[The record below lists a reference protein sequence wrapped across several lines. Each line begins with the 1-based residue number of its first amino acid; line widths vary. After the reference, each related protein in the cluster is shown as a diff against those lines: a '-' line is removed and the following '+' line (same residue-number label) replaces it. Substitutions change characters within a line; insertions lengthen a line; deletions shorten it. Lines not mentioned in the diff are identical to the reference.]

1 MPSFL
6 TERSRNVAAFAV
18 LGGAQV
24 TLVAAITLLTVPLPA
39 LQREFGLGQGDLA
52 LLTSAYGLTFGGLL
66 LLGGRLADRWG
77 AREVF
82 LAGMALLALASAAG
96 GLAPDH
102 VVLLA
107 ARFVQGVGAAMAAP
121 AAVSLVTRLRPDA
134 RERERALAVWG
145 TLSVTGAV
153 AGSLLSGL
161 VAAVTSWRWSFLLPA
176 AVGVA
181 AVTAGAFLLPPAP
194 RTAARLDVPG
204 ALLATAGLVAF
215 AYGLLEGATA
225 VTATGLVLAAGFVVL
240 QARTPHPLL
249 PLRLVAHRRRGAA
262 LLVVFVT
269 AAASATTTFLLSLYM
284 QQVRGL
290 SPISTSLAFL
300 PFLLVVVMGPLSG
313 RLLRR
318 FGVRPVLVAGLLLAA
333 VSMLLLG
340 RVASEGSVLAGL
352 LVFPVASGLAFSGA
366 TVAALDGVRAEDA
379 GAAGALV
386 NTAMEAGPTVGLAVL
401 VALAAA
407 RTGGMPAGGARAMT
421 EGYGFALTAMA
432 PVFLLAAATVAVAFT
447 HTAFTHRA
455 AGRTAAGRTAFA
467 QTKER

>member
-1 MPSFL
+1 MTVRSS
-6 TERSRNVAAFAV
+6 ERAAFAV
-18 LGGAQV
+18 LGSAQV

-39 LQREFGLGQGDLA
+39 IQRELGLGQGDLA

-102 VVLLA
+102 AVLLS
-107 ARFVQGVGAAMAAP
+107 ARFAQGVGAAMAAP

-161 VAAVTSWRWSFLLPA
+161 VAAVASWRWSFLLPA

-181 AVTAGAFLLPPAP
+181 AVATGVFLLPPAP

-204 ALLATAGLVAF
+204 ALLATTGLVAF
-215 AYGLLEGATA
+215 AYGLLEGAAA
-225 VTATGLVLAAGFVVL
+225 VTATGLLLTAGFVVL
-240 QARTPHPLL
+240 QARTPRPLL

-269 AAASATTTFLLSLYM
+269 AAASAT
-284 QQVRGL
+284 
-290 SPISTSLAFL
+290 ST
-300 PFLLVVVMGPLSG
+300 
-313 RLLRR
+313 
-318 FGVRPVLVAGLLLAA
+318 
-333 VSMLLLG
+333 
-340 RVASEGSVLAGL
+340 
-352 LVFPVASGLAFSGA
+352 A
-366 TVAALDGVRAEDA
+366 TVAALDGVPAEDA
-379 GAAGALV
+379 GAAGGLV

-407 RTGGMPAGGARAMT
+407 RADHISAGGARAMT

-447 HTAFTHRA
+447 HTR
-455 AGRTAAGRTAFA
+455 
-467 QTKER
+467 ER

>member
-6 TERSRNVAAFAV
+6 TDRSRNTAAFVV

-39 LQREFGLGQGDLA
+39 VQREFGLGQGDLA

-102 VVLLA
+102 AVLLA
-107 ARFVQGVGAAMAAP
+107 ARFAQGVGAAMAAP
-121 AAVSLVTRLRPDA
+121 AAVSLVTRLRPDV
-134 RERERALAVWG
+134 RQRERALAVWG

-181 AVTAGAFLLPPAP
+181 AVAAGAFLLPSAP
-194 RTAARLDVPG
+194 RTEVRLDVPG
-204 ALLATAGLVAF
+204 ALLATAGLVTF

-225 VTATGLVLAAGFVVL
+225 VTVTGLLLTSGFFVL
-240 QARTPHPLL
+240 QTRSPRPLL
-249 PLRLVAHRRRGAA
+249 PPRLVAHRRRGAA

-269 AAASATTTFLLSLYM
+269 AAASATTTFLLSLHM
-284 QQVRGL
+284 QQVRGM

-300 PFLLVVVMGPLSG
+300 PFLLVVVMGPVSG

-318 FGVRPVLVAGLLLAA
+318 FGVRRVLVAGLLLAA

-340 RVASEGSVLAGL
+340 NVAAGGSVLAGL

-366 TVAALDGVRAEDA
+366 TVAALDDVPAEDA
-379 GAAGALV
+379 GAAGGLV

-401 VALAAA
+401 VALAEA
-407 RTGGMPAGGARAMT
+407 RAGHVSAGGAQAVT

-432 PVFLLAAATVAVAFT
+432 PVFLLTAATVAVAFT
-447 HTAFTHRA
+447 
-455 AGRTAAGRTAFA
+455 RTALTRTVLTRTALT
-467 QTKER
+467 QTRER

>member
-1 MPSFL
+1 
-6 TERSRNVAAFAV
+6 
-18 LGGAQV
+18 
-24 TLVAAITLLTVPLPA
+24 
-39 LQREFGLGQGDLA
+39 
-52 LLTSAYGLTFGGLL
+52 
-66 LLGGRLADRWG
+66 
-77 AREVF
+77 
-82 LAGMALLALASAAG
+82 MALLALASAAG

-107 ARFVQGVGAAMAAP
+107 ARFVQGVGAALAAP
-121 AAVSLVTRLRPDA
+121 AAVSLVTRLRPDV

-181 AVTAGAFLLPPAP
+181 AVAAGAFLLPPAP

-204 ALLATAGLVAF
+204 ALLATAGLVAL

-225 VTATGLVLAAGFVVL
+225 VAATGLLLAAGFIVL

-340 RVASEGSVLAGL
+340 RVASEEACSPGCWSSPSPRDWPSPAPPWRPSTACAPRTPGR
-352 LVFPVASGLAFSGA
+352 PGHWSTRPWRRGRRWASPCSW
-366 TVAALDGVRAEDA
+366 RS
-379 GAAGALV
+379 
-386 NTAMEAGPTVGLAVL
+386 P
-401 VALAAA
+401 
-407 RTGGMPAGGARAMT
+407 PPARA
-421 EGYGFALTAMA
+421 ACR
-432 PVFLLAAATVAVAFT
+432 
-447 HTAFTHRA
+447 RA
-455 AGRTAAGRTAFA
+455 APGP
-467 QTKER
+467 

>member
-6 TERSRNVAAFAV
+6 TDRSRNVAAFAV

-39 LQREFGLGQGDLA
+39 VQREFGLGQGDLA

-107 ARFVQGVGAAMAAP
+107 ARFVQGVGAALAAP
-121 AAVSLVTRLRPDA
+121 AAVSLVTRLRPDV

-181 AVTAGAFLLPPAP
+181 AVAAGAFLLPPAP

-225 VTATGLVLAAGFVVL
+225 VTATGLLLAAGFVVL

-300 PFLLVVVMGPLSG
+300 PFLLVVVMGPLGG

-366 TVAALDGVRAEDA
+366 TVAALDGMRAEDA

-407 RTGGMPAGGARAMT
+407 RAGGMPAGGARAMT

-447 HTAFTHRA
+447 RTAFTP
-455 AGRTAAGRTAFA
+455 TAAGRTAFA

>member
-1 MPSFL
+1 M
-6 TERSRNVAAFAV
+6 AFAV

-39 LQREFGLGQGDLA
+39 IQREFGLGQGDLA
-52 LLTSAYGLTFGGLL
+52 LLSSAYGLTFGGLL

-82 LAGMALLALASAAG
+82 LAGMALLAAASAVG
-96 GLAPDH
+96 GLAPGH
-102 VVLLA
+102 AVLLA
-107 ARFVQGVGAAMAAP
+107 ARFAQGVGAAMAAP
-121 AAVSLVTRLRPDA
+121 AAVSLVTRLRPDV

-145 TLSVTGAV
+145 TLSATGAV

-161 VAAVTSWRWSFLLPA
+161 VAAVASWRWSFLLPA
-176 AVGVA
+176 AAGVVAVAVGA
-181 AVTAGAFLLPPAP
+181 LLLPSVP
-194 RTAARLDVPG
+194 RTAARLDLPG

-215 AYGLLEGATA
+215 AYGLLQGAMV
-225 VTATGLVLAAGFVVL
+225 VTAAGLLLMCAFVAL
-240 QARTPHPLL
+240 QTRTPRPLL

-269 AAASATTTFLLSLYM
+269 AAASAATTFLLSLHL
-284 QQVRGL
+284 QQGRGL
-290 SPISTSLAFL
+290 SPILTSLAFL
-300 PFLLVVVMGPLSG
+300 PFLLVVVMGPVSG

-318 FGVRPVLVAGLLLAA
+318 FGVRRVLVAGAVLAA
-333 VSMLLLG
+333 VSMVLLG
-340 RVASEGSVLAGL
+340 DIGAGGSVLAGL

-366 TVAALDGVRAEDA
+366 TVAALDDVPAEDA
-379 GAAGALV
+379 GVAGGLV

-407 RTGGMPAGGARAMT
+407 RADHVPAGGTRAMT

-432 PVFLLAAATVAVAFT
+432 PVFLLAAATVAVALPRFE
-447 HTAFTHRA
+447 
-455 AGRTAAGRTAFA
+455 
-467 QTKER
+467 ERR

>member
-1 MPSFL
+1 M
-6 TERSRNVAAFAV
+6 TDRSRNVAAFAV

-39 LQREFGLGQGDLA
+39 VQREFGLGQGDLA

-107 ARFVQGVGAAMAAP
+107 TRFVQGVGAAMAAP

-176 AVGVA
+176 VVGVA
-181 AVTAGAFLLPPAP
+181 AVAAGAFLLPPAP

-225 VTATGLVLAAGFVVL
+225 VTATGLLLAAGFVVL

-407 RTGGMPAGGARAMT
+407 RVGDTPAGGARAMT

-432 PVFLLAAATVAVAFT
+432 PVFLLSAATVAVAFT
-447 HTAFTHRA
+447 HTAFTH
-455 AGRTAAGRTAFA
+455 TAAGRTAFA

>member
-1 MPSFL
+1 M
-6 TERSRNVAAFAV
+6 TDQSRNTAAFAV

-39 LQREFGLGQGDLA
+39 VQREFGLGQGDLA

-66 LLGGRLADRWG
+66 LLGGKLADRWG

-82 LAGMALLALASAAG
+82 LAGMALLALASAVG

-102 VVLLA
+102 AVLLA
-107 ARFVQGVGAAMAAP
+107 ARFAQGVGAAMAAP
-121 AAVSLVTRLRPDA
+121 AAVSLVTRLRPDV
-134 RERERALAVWG
+134 RQRERALAVWG

-161 VAAVTSWRWSFLLPA
+161 VAAVSSWRWSFLLPA

-181 AVTAGAFLLPPAP
+181 AVAAGAFLLPSAP
-194 RTAARLDVPG
+194 RAEVRLDVPG
-204 ALLATAGLVAF
+204 ALLATAGLVTF

-225 VTATGLVLAAGFVVL
+225 VTVTGLLLTSGFFVL
-240 QARTPHPLL
+240 QTRSPRPLL
-249 PLRLVAHRRRGAA
+249 PPRLVAHRRRGAA

-269 AAASATTTFLLSLYM
+269 AAASATTTFLLSLHM
-284 QQVRGL
+284 QQVRGM

-300 PFLLVVVMGPLSG
+300 PFLLVVVMGPVSG

-318 FGVRPVLVAGLLLAA
+318 FGVRRVLVAGLLLAA

-340 RVASEGSVLAGL
+340 NVAAGGSVLAGL

-366 TVAALDGVRAEDA
+366 TVAALDDVPAEDA
-379 GAAGALV
+379 GAAGGLV

-401 VALAAA
+401 VALAEA
-407 RTGGMPAGGARAMT
+407 RAGHVSAGGARAVT

-432 PVFLLAAATVAVAFT
+432 PVFLLTAAAVAVAFT
-447 HTAFTHRA
+447 
-455 AGRTAAGRTAFA
+455 RTALTRTVLTRTALT
-467 QTKER
+467 QTRER

>member
-6 TERSRNVAAFAV
+6 TDRSRNVAAFAV

-39 LQREFGLGQGDLA
+39 VQREFGLGQGDLA

-107 ARFVQGVGAAMAAP
+107 ARFVQGVGAALAAP
-121 AAVSLVTRLRPDA
+121 AAVSLVTRLRPDV

-181 AVTAGAFLLPPAP
+181 AVAAGAFLLPPAP

-204 ALLATAGLVAF
+204 ALLATAGLVAL

-225 VTATGLVLAAGFVVL
+225 VAATGLLLAAGFIVL

-366 TVAALDGVRAEDA
+366 TVAALDGMRAEDA

-407 RTGGMPAGGARAMT
+407 RAGGMPAGGARAMT

-447 HTAFTHRA
+447 RTAFTP
-455 AGRTAAGRTAFA
+455 TAAGRTAFA

>member
-1 MPSFL
+1 MLSLL
-6 TERSRNVAAFAV
+6 TDRSRKTVAFAV

-39 LQREFGLGQGDLA
+39 IQREFGLGQGDLA
-52 LLTSAYGLTFGGLL
+52 LLSSAYGLTFGGLL

-82 LAGMALLALASAAG
+82 LAGMALLAAASAVG
-96 GLAPDH
+96 GLAPGH
-102 VVLLA
+102 AVLLA
-107 ARFVQGVGAAMAAP
+107 ARFAQGVGAAMAAP
-121 AAVSLVTRLRPDA
+121 AAVSLVTRLRPDV

-145 TLSVTGAV
+145 TLSATGAV

-161 VAAVTSWRWSFLLPA
+161 VAAVASWRWSFLLPA
-176 AVGVA
+176 AAGVVAVAVGA
-181 AVTAGAFLLPPAP
+181 LLLPSVP
-194 RTAARLDVPG
+194 RTAARLDLPG

-215 AYGLLEGATA
+215 AYGLLQGAMV
-225 VTATGLVLAAGFVVL
+225 VTAAGLLLMCAFVAL
-240 QARTPHPLL
+240 QTRTPRPLL

-269 AAASATTTFLLSLYM
+269 AAASAATTFLLSLHL
-284 QQVRGL
+284 QQGRGL
-290 SPISTSLAFL
+290 SPILTSLAFL
-300 PFLLVVVMGPLSG
+300 PFLLVVVMGPVSG

-318 FGVRPVLVAGLLLAA
+318 FGVRRVLVAGAVLAA
-333 VSMLLLG
+333 VSMVLLG
-340 RVASEGSVLAGL
+340 DIGAGGSVLAGL

-366 TVAALDGVRAEDA
+366 TVAALDDVPAEDA
-379 GAAGALV
+379 GVAGGLV

-407 RTGGMPAGGARAMT
+407 RADHVPAGGTRAMT

-432 PVFLLAAATVAVAFT
+432 PVFLLAAATVAVALPRFE
-447 HTAFTHRA
+447 
-455 AGRTAAGRTAFA
+455 
-467 QTKER
+467 ERR

>member
-6 TERSRNVAAFAV
+6 TDRSRNVAAFAV

-39 LQREFGLGQGDLA
+39 IQREFGLGQGDLA

-77 AREVF
+77 ARETF

-96 GLAPDH
+96 GLAQDH
-102 VVLLA
+102 AVLLA
-107 ARFVQGVGAAMAAP
+107 ARFAQGVGAAMAAP
-121 AAVSLVTRLRPDA
+121 AAVPLVTRLRPDV

-153 AGSLLSGL
+153 TGSLLSGL
-161 VAAVTSWRWSFLLPA
+161 VAAAASWRWSFLLPA

-181 AVTAGAFLLPPAP
+181 AVAAGILLLPPLP

-204 ALLATAGLVAF
+204 ALLATAGLIAF
-215 AYGLLEGATA
+215 AYGLLEGATT
-225 VTATGLVLAAGFVVL
+225 VVVTGLVLTAGFVAL
-240 QARTPHPLL
+240 QARTPRPLL
-249 PLRLVAHRRRGAA
+249 PLGLVAHPRRGAA

-269 AAASATTTFLLSLYM
+269 AAASATITFLLSLHL

-290 SPISTSLAFL
+290 SPISTSLVFL
-300 PFLLVVVMGPLSG
+300 PFLLVVVMGPVSG

-318 FGVRPVLVAGLLLAA
+318 LGVRHVLVAGSLLAA

-340 RVASEGSVLAGL
+340 RLASGGTVLAGL
-352 LVFPVASGLAFSGA
+352 LLFPVASGLAFSGA

-379 GAAGALV
+379 GAAGGLV

-407 RTGGMPAGGARAMT
+407 RAGDVPAGGARAMT
-421 EGYGFALTAMA
+421 EGYGFALTVMA
-432 PVFLLAAATVAVAFT
+432 PVFLLAAATVAVAFIRT
-447 HTAFTHRA
+447 GS
-455 AGRTAAGRTAFA
+455 GR
-467 QTKER
+467 

>member
-1 MPSFL
+1 MSLFL
-6 TERSRNVAAFAV
+6 TVRSSKRGAFAV
-18 LGGAQV
+18 LGSAQV
-24 TLVAAITLLTVPLPA
+24 TLVTAITLLTVPLPA
-39 LQREFGLGQGDLA
+39 IQREFGLGQGDLA

-66 LLGGRLADRWG
+66 LLGGRLADQWG
-77 AREVF
+77 ARQVF

-102 VVLLA
+102 AVLLA
-107 ARFVQGVGAAMAAP
+107 ARFAQGVGAAMAAP
-121 AAVSLVTRLRPDA
+121 AAVSLVTRLRPDG

-161 VAAVTSWRWSFLLPA
+161 VAAVASWRWSFLLPA

-181 AVTAGAFLLPPAP
+181 AVATGAFLLPPVP
-194 RTAARLDVPG
+194 RTANRLDVPG

-225 VTATGLVLAAGFVVL
+225 VTAAGLLLTAGFVVL
-240 QARTPHPLL
+240 QARTPRPLL

-269 AAASATTTFLLSLYM
+269 AAASATSTFLLSLHM

-300 PFLLVVVMGPLSG
+300 PLLLIVAMGPVSG
-313 RLLRR
+313 HLLRR
-318 FGVRPVLVAGLLLAA
+318 FGVRRVLVTGLLLAA

-340 RVASEGSVLAGL
+340 RLGAGGLVLAGL
-352 LVFPVASGLAFSGA
+352 LIFPVASGLAFSGA
-366 TVAALDGVRAEDA
+366 TVAALDGVPAEDA
-379 GAAGALV
+379 GAAGGLV

-407 RTGGMPAGGARAMT
+407 RADRIPAGGARAMT

-447 HTAFTHRA
+447 PTR
-455 AGRTAAGRTAFA
+455 
-467 QTKER
+467 ER